1 MPGQPRTPGKGSRPA
16 GDSGTPATPF
26 GPPRR
31 YETFVGMHVPK
42 EIRAEAAALID
53 HHALG
58 LWKPNDADRR
68 AAVALYRFLETGQ
81 PLTGE
86 QIRSA
91 LAHAETSADADERLL
106 KLLAETAGL
115 LDEGPAAEAPAGRDA
130 VDHVC
135 LLLDALALSRPAG
148 R

>member
-1 MPGQPRTPGKGSRPA
+1 
-16 GDSGTPATPF
+16 
-26 GPPRR
+26 
-31 YETFVGMHVPK
+31 MHVPE

-68 AAVALYRFLETGQ
+68 AAVALFRFLETGQ

-86 QIRSA
+86 QVRSV
-91 LAHAETSADADERLL
+91 LAHAEPADNATERLL
-106 KLLAETAGL
+106 QLLRMSAAL
-115 LDEGPAAEAPAGRDA
+115 LDDTPAAESPVGRDA

-135 LLLDALALSRPAG
+135 LLLDALALSRPAEH
-148 R
+148 

>member
-1 MPGQPRTPGKGSRPA
+1 
-16 GDSGTPATPF
+16 
-26 GPPRR
+26 
-31 YETFVGMHVPK
+31 MHVPE

-68 AAVALYRFLETGQ
+68 TAVALFHFLETGL

-86 QIRSA
+86 QLRSA
-91 LAHAETSADADERLL
+91 LAHPAPAAEMSERLRE
-106 KLLAETAGL
+106 LLRGTAGL
-115 LDEGPAAEAPAGRDA
+115 LDDAPVAEGPAGRDA

-135 LLLDALALSRPAG
+135 LLLDALALSRLG
-148 R
+148 DR

>member
-1 MPGQPRTPGKGSRPA
+1 
-16 GDSGTPATPF
+16 
-26 GPPRR
+26 
-31 YETFVGMHVPK
+31 MHVPE

-68 AAVALYRFLETGQ
+68 AAVALFRFLETGL

-91 LAHAETSADADERLL
+91 LAHAEPSAGLHERLL
-106 KLLAETAGL
+106 KLLQETAGL
-115 LDEGPAAEAPAGRDA
+115 LDDAPVAESSAGRDA

-135 LLLDALALSRPAG
+135 LLLDALALSAHSG
-148 R
+148 Q

>member
-1 MPGQPRTPGKGSRPA
+1 
-16 GDSGTPATPF
+16 
-26 GPPRR
+26 
-31 YETFVGMHVPK
+31 MHVPE

-68 AAVALYRFLETGQ
+68 TAVALYRFLETGQ

-86 QIRSA
+86 QIRST
-91 LAHAETSADADERLL
+91 LAHAETAAAVTERLL
-106 KLLAETAGL
+106 KLLRGTAGL
-115 LDEGPAAEAPAGRDA
+115 LDDATAAEGPAGRDA

-135 LLLDALALSRPAG
+135 LLLDALALSRLTG
-148 R
+148 Q

>member
-1 MPGQPRTPGKGSRPA
+1 
-16 GDSGTPATPF
+16 
-26 GPPRR
+26 
-31 YETFVGMHVPK
+31 MHVPE

-91 LAHAETSADADERLL
+91 LAHAETAADADERLL
-106 KLLAETAGL
+106 KLLRETAGL
-115 LDEGPAAEAPAGRDA
+115 LDEGPAAESPAGRDA

-135 LLLDALALSRPAG
+135 LLLDAVALSRPAG
-148 R
+148 Q

>member
-1 MPGQPRTPGKGSRPA
+1 
-16 GDSGTPATPF
+16 
-26 GPPRR
+26 
-31 YETFVGMHVPK
+31 MHVPE

-68 AAVALYRFLETGQ
+68 AAVALFHFLETGL
-81 PLTGE
+81 PLTSE

-91 LAHAETSADADERLL
+91 LAHTEPAADLTGRLL
-106 KLLAETAGL
+106 DLLRGTAGL
-115 LDEGPAAEAPAGRDA
+115 LDDAQVAESPAGRDA

-135 LLLDALALSRPAG
+135 LLLDALALSRLTG

>member
-1 MPGQPRTPGKGSRPA
+1 MEAVAPGVGTPSAACAPA
-16 GDSGTPATPF
+16 G
-26 GPPRR
+26 R
-31 YETFVGMHVPK
+31 YETFLGMHVPE
-42 EIRAEAAALID
+42 EIRADAAALID

-58 LWKPNDADRR
+58 RWKPNDADRR
-68 AAVALYRFLETGQ
+68 VAVSLFRFLETGL

-91 LAHAETSADADERLL
+91 LAHPAPAGPVDERLVR
-106 KLLAETAGL
+106 LLHGTAAL
-115 LDEGPAAEAPAGRDA
+115 LDDAPEADGPAGRDA

-135 LLLDALALSRPAG
+135 LLLDALALSRPAESSG

>member
-1 MPGQPRTPGKGSRPA
+1 
-16 GDSGTPATPF
+16 
-26 GPPRR
+26 
-31 YETFVGMHVPK
+31 MHVPE

-68 AAVALYRFLETGQ
+68 AAVALFRFLETGL

-91 LAHAETSADADERLL
+91 LAHEEPAADMNERLRD
-106 KLLAETAGL
+106 LLQ
-115 LDEGPAAEAPAGRDA
+115 GPPGCSTTQRWPRAPTGGTPSTTYAFFWTRSRSPALTGR
-130 VDHVC
+130 
-135 LLLDALALSRPAG
+135 
-148 R
+148 

>member
-1 MPGQPRTPGKGSRPA
+1 
-16 GDSGTPATPF
+16 
-26 GPPRR
+26 
-31 YETFVGMHVPK
+31 MHVPE

-58 LWKPNDADRR
+58 PWKPDDADRR
-68 AAVALYRFLETGQ
+68 VAVALFRHLETGL

-86 QIRSA
+86 EIRSV
-91 LAHAETSADADERLL
+91 LRDAEPSNGDGARLL
-106 KLLAETAGL
+106 ELLRMTAGL
-115 LDEGPAAEAPAGRDA
+115 LDDAATADGPAGRDA

-148 R
+148 Q

>member
-1 MPGQPRTPGKGSRPA
+1 
-16 GDSGTPATPF
+16 
-26 GPPRR
+26 
-31 YETFVGMHVPK
+31 MHVPE

-68 AAVALYRFLETGQ
+68 AAVALFRFLETGL

-86 QIRSA
+86 QIRSV
-91 LAHAETSADADERLL
+91 LAHTEPAAAMTERLL
-106 KLLAETAGL
+106 NLLRGTAGL
-115 LDEGPAAEAPAGRDA
+115 LDDAPVAEGPAGRDA

-135 LLLDALALSRPAG
+135 LLLDALALSR
-148 R
+148 RSDR

>member
-1 MPGQPRTPGKGSRPA
+1 MVHREA
-16 GDSGTPATPF
+16 GDCLGTAPGAPLLADS
-26 GPPRR
+26 PPGR
-31 YETFVGMHVPK
+31 YETFVGMHVPE

-68 AAVALYRFLETGQ
+68 AAVALFHFLETGL
-81 PLTGE
+81 PLTSE

-91 LAHAETSADADERLL
+91 LAHTEPAADLTGRLL
-106 KLLAETAGL
+106 DLLRGTAGL
-115 LDEGPAAEAPAGRDA
+115 LDDAQVAESPTGRDA

-135 LLLDALALSRPAG
+135 LLLDALALSRLTG

>member
-1 MPGQPRTPGKGSRPA
+1 
-16 GDSGTPATPF
+16 
-26 GPPRR
+26 
-31 YETFVGMHVPK
+31 MHVPE

-68 AAVALYRFLETGQ
+68 AAVALFRYLETGR

-86 QIRSA
+86 QIRSV
-91 LAHAETSADADERLL
+91 LDHAGPATDASEA
-106 KLLAETAGL
+106 LLALLRGTAVL
-115 LDEGPAAEAPAGRDA
+115 LDEPDVAEAPAGRDA

-135 LLLDALALSRPAG
+135 LLLDALALARTTGEEGTAG

>member
-1 MPGQPRTPGKGSRPA
+1 
-16 GDSGTPATPF
+16 
-26 GPPRR
+26 
-31 YETFVGMHVPK
+31 MHVPE

-58 LWKPNDADRR
+58 LWKPHEADRR

-81 PLTGE
+81 PLTGGK
-86 QIRSA
+86 IRSV
-91 LAHAETSADADERLL
+91 LVHAEPAADVTERLL
-106 KLLAETAGL
+106 KLLQGTAGL
-115 LDEGPAAEAPAGRDA
+115 LDDAAVAEAPAGRDA

-135 LLLDALALSRPAG
+135 LLLDALALSRLTG

>member
-1 MPGQPRTPGKGSRPA
+1 
-16 GDSGTPATPF
+16 
-26 GPPRR
+26 
-31 YETFVGMHVPK
+31 MHVPE

-91 LAHAETSADADERLL
+91 LAHAETAADADARLL
-106 KLLAETAGL
+106 KLLQETAGL
-115 LDEGPAAEAPAGRDA
+115 LDEGPAAEAPAARDA

-135 LLLDALALSRPAG
+135 LLLDALALARLTG
-148 R
+148 Q